1 MLKYSDDI
9 NMRITNMQVKKT
21 PLVLYNTLFKVT
33 KEVTDVEG
41 FWLENDRVHFD
52 YIIPVN
58 YNVIDNDIFKLAIQ
72 SEFDD
77 NEICVFYKNVN
88 NEGVLTWRS
97 GKEEILPDRYE
108 EISET
113 RPDEEYLK
121 ILLEEYGGLT
131 LYKLAANCY
140 VIEIYNLNYGGS
152 NDN

>member
-41 FWLENDRVHFD
+41 YWLDNDKVYFD

-58 YNVIDNDIFKLAIQ
+58 YNVIDSYNFRLAVKRA
-72 SEFDD
+72 FDEG
-77 NEICVFYKNVN
+77 EICVFYKNFYN
-88 NEGVLTWRS
+88 KGVLTWKS
-97 GKEEILPDRYE
+97 GKKEILPNRYE
-108 EISET
+108 EISQT
-113 RPDEEYLK
+113 KPDEEYIK
-121 ILLEEYGGLT
+121 ILLEEFGGLT
-131 LYKLAANCY
+131 LYKLAGNCY

-152 NDN
+152 KS